1 MFDQSRKALFN
12 IYCKIHDDCFN
23 HETLL
28 SLFDT
33 YISCILNYE
42 CEVWG
47 SHQVEDIEKVH
58 LNFRKKTLKVRRS
71 TVNFIIYFQMGRV
84 CMLHVVIVRCQNCGV
99 KF

>member
-1 MFDQSRKALFN
+1 LHTQKSLSN
-12 IYCKIHDDCFN
+12 HHDCFN
-23 HETLL
+23 HETL
-28 SLFDT
+28 SLLDT

-71 TVNFIIYFQMGRV
+71 TVNFIIYFEMGTRPQYKNHIIF
-84 CMLHVVIVRCQNCGV
+84 HVYQY
-99 KF
+99 

>member
-1 MFDQSRKALFN
+1 MKNVLFVCLHTQKSLSN
-12 IYCKIHDDCFN
+12 HDDCFN
-23 HETLL
+23 HETL
-28 SLFDT
+28 SLLDT

-71 TVNFIIYFQMGRV
+71 TVNFIIYFEMGRV
-84 CMLHVVIVRCQNCGV
+84 CMLCIYL
-99 KF
+99 